1 MSSDECQKVKVQNY
15 EIFASSGEKPVKG
28 LQENVCAVANGLAEK
43 KIISKGSELGK
54 TCIVQEY
61 LKHKAALHIASLHMI
76 RLLRRNQ

>member
-43 KIISKGSELGK
+43 KLFLK
-54 TCIVQEY
+54 VQ
-61 LKHKAALHIASLHMI
+61 
-76 RLLRRNQ
+76 N

>member
-43 KIISKGSELGK
+43 KIISKGSELRK
-54 TCIVQEY
+54 LALSRNILSIKQHCI
-61 LKHKAALHIASLHMI
+61 
-76 RLLRRNQ
+76 LLVYT